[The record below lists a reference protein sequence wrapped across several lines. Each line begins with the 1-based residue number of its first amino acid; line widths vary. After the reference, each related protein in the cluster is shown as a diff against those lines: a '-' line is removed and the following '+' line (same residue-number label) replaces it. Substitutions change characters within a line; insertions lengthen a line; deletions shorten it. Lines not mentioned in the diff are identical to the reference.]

1 MLSDYRVFYSIKVGS
16 FFQPA
21 EWEKII
27 ANETTD
33 KGLISKTYKLPM
45 EGFPSDSDSKE
56 SACNEGEPCN
66 VQDPGSIPGSGR
78 SSGVGN
84 GNPLQYSCL
93 EIPMDRGAWWA
104 TVHGVAKSRKR
115 LRC

>member
-1 MLSDYRVFYSIKVGS
+1 MFYSIKVGS

-33 KGLISKTYKLPM
+33 KVLISKIYKQALPM
-45 EGFPSDSDSKE
+45 QGFPSDSDGKE

-66 VQDPGSIPGSGR
+66 VQDPGSVSGSGR
-78 SSGVGN
+78 SSVVGN

-93 EIPMDRGAWWA
+93 ETPLDRGA
-104 TVHGVAKSRKR
+104 
-115 LRC
+115 

>member
-1 MLSDYRVFYSIKVGS
+1 MFYRIKVGS

-33 KGLISKTYKLPM
+33 KGLISKIYKLPM
-45 EGFPSDSDSKE
+45 QGFPSDSDGKA
-56 SACNEGEPCN
+56 SAYN
-66 VQDPGSIPGSGR
+66 VGDLGSVPGLGR
-78 SSGVGN
+78 SPGEGN

-93 EIPMDRGAWWA
+93 ENLME
-104 TVHGVAKSRKR
+104 
-115 LRC
+115 

>member
-1 MLSDYRVFYSIKVGS
+1 MLWDFRVFYSIKVGS

-33 KGLISKTYKLPM
+33 KGLISKIYKQALPM
-45 EGFPSDSDSKE
+45 QGFPSDSDGKE

-66 VQDPGSIPGSGR
+66 VQDPVQSL
-78 SSGVGN
+78 VQED
-84 GNPLQYSCL
+84 LL
-93 EIPMDRGAWWA
+93 E
-104 TVHGVAKSRKR
+104 
-115 LRC
+115 

>member
-1 MLSDYRVFYSIKVGS
+1 MFYRIKVGS

-33 KGLISKTYKLPM
+33 KGLISKIYKLPM
-45 EGFPSDSDSKE
+45 QGFPSDSDAKE

-78 SSGVGN
+78 SSGIGN

-93 EIPMDRGAWWA
+93 ENYMDREAWQA
-104 TVHGVAKSRKR
+104 TVVRVSNRQIKLSS
-115 LRC
+115 